1 MPLPNRRISVS
12 FAGILAGAL
21 VLTGCAST
29 GIPSYGAYH
38 PSKPPSIQDADHQ
51 ECLAFARSRTGDP
64 ADAAVRGGA
73 VGGLLGAGGG
83 AAAGAIVGGATAGNV
98 GRSAGYGAAAGA
110 LLGIIT
116 GAISEHSKM
125 KDAQDRNYIACM
137 QAKGYV
143 VR

>member
-1 MPLPNRRISVS
+1 MTLSQRRISAP
-12 FAGILAGAL
+12 FASILVGAL
-21 VLTGCAST
+21 VLTGCASS

-38 PSKPPSIQDADHQ
+38 PSKPPVIQDADNQ

-73 VGGLLGAGGG
+73 VGCLLGAGGG
-83 AAAGAIVGGATAGNV
+83 AAAGAIGGAIAGNP
-98 GRSAGYGAAAGA
+98 GMGAGYGAAAGA
-110 LLGIIT
+110 LLGIFM
-116 GAISEHSKM
+116 GAASEHSKM
-125 KDAQDRNYIACM
+125 KDAHDRNYIACM